1 MEGAQGGSVGD
12 REAVNPIVSCLSA
25 QAGALGDTPAAG
37 GELGHPLTSWLLLLG
52 LRRGLLTHVCMDTG
66 SVCGWDA
73 SGNGWG
79 PSIPSAKPVFSTVE
93 HGLALERISPGAT
106 CELWWGTGNGGAG
119 VGGQ

>member
-1 MEGAQGGSVGD
+1 MDD
-12 REAVNPIVSCLSA
+12 REGVNPIASCLSA

-37 GELGHPLTSWLLLLG
+37 SELGHPLTSQLLLLG
-52 LRRGLLTHVCMDTG
+52 LRGLLTHVCMDKG

-73 SGNGWG
+73 SGNVWG
-79 PSIPSAKPVFSTVE
+79 PSIPSAKPVSSTVE

-106 CELWWGTGNGGAG
+106 CELWWGAG